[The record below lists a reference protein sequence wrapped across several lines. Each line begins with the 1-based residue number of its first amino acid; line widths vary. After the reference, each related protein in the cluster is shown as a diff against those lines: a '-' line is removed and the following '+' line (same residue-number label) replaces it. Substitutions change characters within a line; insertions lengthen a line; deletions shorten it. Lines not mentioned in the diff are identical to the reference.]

1 MPKPRPQLRVTLSPS
16 DGELHVEGDTE
27 AVKQF
32 MEWYLDKVAKLQ
44 NTHQSQPQPQPQQ
57 GPEQG
62 QAQAG
67 GTSQEKAKPRQGQR
81 KPQPEVT
88 VDTTGLPSFAQ
99 DNPWIGILSKKH

>member
-16 DGELHVEGDTE
+16 DGEIQVEGDTE
-27 AVKQF
+27 AVRQF
-32 MEWYLDKVAKLQ
+32 MEWYLDKVTKLQ
-44 NTHQSQPQPQPQQ
+44 KTQQPQPEKEQK
-57 GPEQG
+57 PEQG
-62 QAQAG
+62 QAQASG
-67 GTSQEKAKPRQGQR
+67 SRPEKAKPRQEQR